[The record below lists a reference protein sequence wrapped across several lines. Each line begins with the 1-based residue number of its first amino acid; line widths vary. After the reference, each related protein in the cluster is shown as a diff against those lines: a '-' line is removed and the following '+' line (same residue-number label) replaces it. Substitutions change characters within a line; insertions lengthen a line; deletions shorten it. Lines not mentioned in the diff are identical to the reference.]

1 MSQNQVPGS
10 FLNHIIII
18 HLLINLTVFNS
29 SLMEKNYLHNKCDE
43 QDYQERQ
50 FFYALVVA
58 VLLHVLL
65 INDL

>member
-1 MSQNQVPGS
+1 
-10 FLNHIIII
+10 
-18 HLLINLTVFNS
+18 
-29 SLMEKNYLHNKCDE
+29 MEKNYLHNKCDE